1 MWNYTDKVKEHFLNP
16 KNVGKIENA
25 DATAMTGS
33 IVCGDALSLDLK
45 IDKDTE
51 IITDA
56 KFKTFGC
63 ASAIASSSIL
73 TEMVKGKTL
82 DEAMAITNKDIA
94 DELGGLPEEKMHCSV
109 MGMETLE
116 KAIANYRGID
126 LNSEDSEHDEGA
138 IVCKC
143 FGVTDTKIERVV
155 RENNLK
161 TIEDV
166 THYTK
171 AGGACGACKM
181 AIEDII
187 TKVLNEKEHLE
198 KVTKE
203 GTLTT
208 IEKIKRIEEAI
219 ETVINPALKLDGG
232 SCKLVDLNGN
242 NVIIAFKGACSN
254 CSASSRTLKA
264 FVEPKIQELVH
275 KDLVV
280 IEG

>member
-1 MWNYTDKVKEHFLNP
+1 MWDYTDKVKEHFLNP
-16 KNVGKIENA
+16 KNVGEIDNA
-25 DATAMTGS
+25 DASAMTGS
-33 IVCGDALSLDLK
+33 IVCGDALSLSLK
-45 IDKDTE
+45 IDKETE

-82 DEAMAITNKDIA
+82 TEAMAITNQDIA
-94 DELGGLPEEKMHCSV
+94 NELGGLPEEKMHCSV

-116 KAIANYRGID
+116 KAIANYRGIELD
-126 LNSEDSEHDEGA
+126 EEDSEHDEGA

-143 FGVTDTKIERVV
+143 FGITDTKIERIV
-155 RENNLK
+155 RDNNLN
-161 TIEDV
+161 TIEEV

-171 AGGACGACKM
+171 AGGGCGACKM
-181 AIEDII
+181 DIEDII
-187 TKVLNEKEHLE
+187 NKVLNEKEHLAS
-198 KVTKE
+198 VTKE

-208 IEKIKRIEEAI
+208 IEKIKKLEEVI

-232 SCKLVDLNGN
+232 SCRLVDLNGN
-242 NVIIAFKGACSN
+242 NVIIAFKGACSH
-254 CSASSRTLKA
+254 CSASSKTLKT

-280 IEG
+280 IES